1 MGSEQILSDQ
11 QLRTPR
17 SACSSTV
24 EHMHDAGTLDLP
36 LPLASVVIVLA
47 RALDPGPRHVINAC
61 RGCDRLAR
69 SPPCLPG
76 AHGVS
81 GQHTAVRLE
90 AASRGS
96 AGAGCRAAQQGMVA
110 RRAHPPCASR
120 TRRCPRS
127 AATAP
132 GRAACPSVPA
142 CARAVWNRES
152 SEKRL
157 CGSWAAAL
165 PRCPHEHGGVGG
177 GPPAPAVGQV
187 PADVRGNARGL
198 RSLPRA
204 DAALPATRRRCSAP
218 DAADQGIIPTQRS
231 PSRRAPQPAAGAH
244 PRCARPQVRP
254 VPPRQTRGCQRPH
267 GDGARRL
274 PALSLSIADA
284 HAARG
289 RAALAWRLRTRL
301 TGDADA
307 AVLGKL
313 RSLRGGCGLS
323 PRAGTPPAGVRSL
336 SSTG

>member
-1 MGSEQILSDQ
+1 MSRSVPLRRGLGRTEVYLMQMSATRSSQRRIAMAAGSRRRAPVNTVHAGCRPAALSPAERGDERLLGFGRHASQ
-11 QLRTPR
+11 GHLIVLLGRPAHVGVRTDPVR
-17 SACSSTV
+17 SAAA
-24 EHMHDAGTLDLP
+24 HAPLRPQQHRRAHARRGPLDLP

-142 CARAVWNRES
+142 CEARGRVEPLEAWWRKFL
-152 SEKRL
+152 EKRL
-157 CGSWAAAL
+157 VAPTNTARTWRWAA
-165 PRCPHEHGGVGG
+165 CPGG
-177 GPPAPAVGQV
+177 G
-187 PADVRGNARGL
+187 
-198 RSLPRA
+198 
-204 DAALPATRRRCSAP
+204 
-218 DAADQGIIPTQRS
+218 
-231 PSRRAPQPAAGAH
+231 AGA
-244 PRCARPQVRP
+244 C
-254 VPPRQTRGCQRPH
+254 
-267 GDGARRL
+267 
-274 PALSLSIADA
+274 
-284 HAARG
+284 
-289 RAALAWRLRTRL
+289 
-301 TGDADA
+301 
-307 AVLGKL
+307 
-313 RSLRGGCGLS
+313 
-323 PRAGTPPAGVRSL
+323 
-336 SSTG
+336 

>member
-1 MGSEQILSDQ
+1 MRE
-11 QLRTPR
+11 
-17 SACSSTV
+17 
-24 EHMHDAGTLDLP
+24 
-36 LPLASVVIVLA
+36 
-47 RALDPGPRHVINAC
+47 
-61 RGCDRLAR
+61 
-69 SPPCLPG
+69 
-76 AHGVS
+76 
-81 GQHTAVRLE
+81 
-90 AASRGS
+90 
-96 AGAGCRAAQQGMVA
+96 A
-110 RRAHPPCASR
+110 RRACQERTASADNTPPCGLKRQAVGALALDAEQHSR
-120 TRRCPRS
+120 VWWRGGRIHRVHPELVDARGLRRRRLDVLLAHRS
-127 AATAP
+127 P
-132 GRAACPSVPA
+132 LVKPA
-142 CARAVWNRES
+142 AVWSHWRRGGGNFSRN
-152 SEKRL
+152 
-157 CGSWAAAL
+157 GSWR
-165 PRCPHEHGGVGG
+165 PRTPHEHGG